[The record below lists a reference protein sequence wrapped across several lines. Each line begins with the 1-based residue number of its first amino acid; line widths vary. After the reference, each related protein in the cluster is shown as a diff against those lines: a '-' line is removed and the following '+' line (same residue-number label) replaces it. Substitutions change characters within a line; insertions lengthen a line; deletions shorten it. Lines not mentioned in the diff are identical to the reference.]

1 MPIEL
6 PLGPGGADRGKTAV
20 PGDPCYF
27 CEVIAGRSEKAIVEE
42 TDLTLTL
49 VNWMQFELGQ
59 VYVIPRRH
67 APTLFDLTDEEAVA
81 VIHTVRRIAD
91 ALLRAYDPDG
101 LNLIQNN
108 GVVAGQ
114 NVSHFHMHV
123 VPRRKVGGDWGNGP
137 PHIAVLEGK
146 TPTKPDRDVLVSL
159 EEEHEIARHIQR
171 FLVTPG

>member
-27 CEVIAGRSEKAIVEE
+27 CEAIAGRSEKAIVEE

-81 VIHTVRRIAD
+81 VFHTVRRIAD
-91 ALLRAYDPDG
+91 ALSGRTTRTG
-101 LNLIQNN
+101 
-108 GVVAGQ
+108 
-114 NVSHFHMHV
+114 
-123 VPRRKVGGDWGNGP
+123 
-137 PHIAVLEGK
+137 
-146 TPTKPDRDVLVSL
+146 
-159 EEEHEIARHIQR
+159 
-171 FLVTPG
+171 

>member
-1 MPIEL
+1 MPIVL

-27 CEVIAGRSEKAIVEE
+27 CEVDRRPLGEGHRRGDG
-42 TDLTLTL
+42 DLTLTL
-49 VNWMQFELGQ
+49 VNWNQFELGQ

-67 APTLFDLTDEEAVA
+67 APTLLDLTDEEAVA

-114 NVSHFHMHV
+114 NVSALPHA
-123 VPRRKVGGDWGNGP
+123 RRAAPEGRRRLGKRPASHRGAGGKD
-137 PHIAVLEGK
+137 
-146 TPTKPDRDVLVSL
+146 PD
-159 EEEHEIARHIQR
+159 EAR
-171 FLVTPG
+171 P